1 MEVATARDV
10 ALSSP
15 HLSCSPLRDQ
25 LNRELTSFV
34 LRLAQLFFVDV
45 PPTASTSA
53 ALEDEE
59 AAGTFISAFPES
71 GDEDEEDDS
80 PPPPPVV
87 KSKNLRQAA
96 WFDPADEQL
105 TVSLKDVSRLR
116 KLRTTAEED
125 VVSGLDYEGRLRR
138 Q

>member
-1 MEVATARDV
+1 M
-10 ALSSP
+10 L
-15 HLSCSPLRDQ
+15 
-25 LNRELTSFV
+25 V
-34 LRLAQLFFVDV
+34 LRSRLQLFFVDV

-53 ALEDEE
+53 ED
-59 AAGTFISAFPES
+59 AFVSAFPDS
-71 GDEDEEDDS
+71 ADEEEDDDEDL
-80 PPPPPVV
+80 PTPAPVV

-116 KLRTTAEED
+116 KLRTTADED

>member
-1 MEVATARDV
+1 MGHSRSGQPCVYRSPFHIATR
-10 ALSSP
+10 SR
-15 HLSCSPLRDQ
+15 CPLRCP
-25 LNRELTSFV
+25 RSFFAEHEAD
-34 LRLAQLFFVDV
+34 LSPSLASQLFFVDV
-45 PPTASTSA
+45 PPAG
-53 ALEDEE
+53 DEP
-59 AAGTFISAFPES
+59 FVSAFPDS
-71 GDEDEEDDS
+71 ADEASETES

-87 KSKNLRQAA
+87 KSKNLRQAV

-116 KLRTTAEED
+116 KLRTSAEED